1 MKSVPTL
8 LLLFVFSILVASC
21 DKYDAKGRLIKEY
34 EELEKARFLIGTWEK
49 KDSLGVLKEQWQ
61 VENDSTFTA
70 VAYFIQNEK
79 DTLHFEQIELVENNN
94 ILIYTATIKGE
105 NNDLPVPFQM
115 TEAEDSL
122 VVFKNP
128 KHDFPQQITYRLQ
141 KNNTLKATVSGTQ
154 FGKKSSNEYLFIKK

>member
-1 MKSVPTL
+1 
-8 LLLFVFSILVASC
+8 
-21 DKYDAKGRLIKEY
+21 
-34 EELEKARFLIGTWEK
+34 
-49 KDSLGVLKEQWQ
+49 
-61 VENDSTFTA
+61 
-70 VAYFIQNEK
+70 
-79 DTLHFEQIELVENNN
+79 
-94 ILIYTATIKGE
+94 
-105 NNDLPVPFQM
+105 M